1 LVQIIFLLLF
11 LLFLLLLLLLTH
23 TLISTNLGRF
33 SYFPLDIL

>member
-11 LLFLLLLLLLTH
+11 LLFLLLLLLTH